1 MPELKDYLE
10 SKKYEYEVC
19 EIRGCSGA
27 AEKIYITNVD
37 YLELCVYHYDEMLM
51 I

>member
-1 MPELKDYLE
+1 MLEYKDYQE

-19 EIRGCSGA
+19 EIRGCPGE
-27 AEKIYITNVD
+27 AEKIYISNTN
-37 YLELCVYHYDEMLM
+37 YLELCVYHYDEILT

>member
-1 MPELKDYLE
+1 MLELKDYQE

-19 EIRGCSGA
+19 EIRGCVGT
-27 AEKIYITNVD
+27 AERIFLSNTN